1 MTRQRCSFVLLVS
14 FFAACGGANE
24 SGSSGGLEVVREYV
38 GDTLV
43 VRTVTGSAWGGNAR
57 LVPEVSIG
65 ELEGDLE
72 YLFGNIR
79 SLAVASDGTIYVVD
93 AQVPELRAFSAEG
106 VFQAILGRPGEGPGE
121 IKQPDG
127 GLAVLSDGRVLV
139 RDPGNARIQVYG
151 PDGTSLDTWPIRGG
165 FNSSSPFFQTD
176 ADEVHTLILLDPG
189 ADVLDWKMGLVRI
202 GPDGTP
208 GDTLV
213 PPDVGYEAP
222 RLEAR
227 HEEGDDRSVSVNSVP
242 FSAGEDWAIHPGGC
256 FVHGLSTEYRID
268 LLKPTGPVRI
278 ERDYEPVPV
287 TRGEKSEEEART
299 THNMRFTEP
308 GWRWNGPPIPD
319 VKPPFR
325 DIFVGR
331 DGRIWVQV
339 HQAAV
344 EVEDPDYDPTDPD
357 SVEDR
362 WREPVAFDV
371 FREDGT
377 YEGRVT
383 TDLGFGLYP
392 TPVFGET
399 HVWATTTDDLGVQRV
414 VRFRIEVDSVES
426 AS

>member
-1 MTRQRCSFVLLVS
+1 MTRHRCSFVLLVS

-43 VRTVTGSAWGGNAR
+43 VRTVTGNAWGGNAR

-72 YLFGNIR
+72 YLFGNIT
-79 SLAVASDGTIYVVD
+79 SLAVASGGTIYVVD
-93 AQVPELRAFSAEG
+93 AQVPELRAFSPEG

-189 ADVLDWKMGLVRI
+189 ADVLDWKMGMVRI

-242 FSAGEDWAIHPGGC
+242 FSAGEDWAIHPGGY

-299 THNMRFTEP
+299 TRNMRFTEP

-377 YEGRVT
+377 YEGRVA

-399 HVWATTTDDLGVQRV
+399 HVWATTTDDLGVERV
-414 VRFRIEVDSVES
+414 VRFRIEVDATET
-426 AS
+426 AG

>member
-1 MTRQRCSFVLLVS
+1 MTRHRCSFVLLVS
-14 FFAACGGANE
+14 SFAACGGANG

-43 VRTVTGSAWGGNAR
+43 VRTVTGNAWGGNAR

-72 YLFGNIR
+72 YLFGNIT
-79 SLAVASDGTIYVVD
+79 SLAVASGGTIYVVD
-93 AQVPELRAFSAEG
+93 AQVPELRAFSPEG

-189 ADVLDWKMGLVRI
+189 ADVLDWKMGMVRI

-242 FSAGEDWAIHPGGC
+242 FSAGEDWAIHPGGY

-278 ERDYEPVPV
+278 ERDHEPVPV

-299 THNMRFTEP
+299 TRNMRFTEP

-377 YEGRVT
+377 YEGRVA

-399 HVWATTTDDLGVQRV
+399 HVWATTTDDLGVERV
-414 VRFRIEVDSVES
+414 VRFRIEVDATET
-426 AS
+426 AG